1 MWYLSNLLCKSGVF
15 SFPHRSPGSGLYDNL
30 QQYDL
35 PYAEAIFE
43 IGFFHQNPHPF
54 FALAKELY
62 PGNYQPNLTHHF
74 VRLLQKKGQ
83 LLRMYTQNIDGLE
96 RCMYLGIHCT
106 WSILSPSSRSLNCV
120 CVSSG
125 RDSS

>member
-1 MWYLSNLLCKSGVF
+1 MKTGLKDVSCALLLTSETHC
-15 SFPHRSPGSGLYDNL
+15 RSPGSGLYDNL

-43 IGFFHQNPHPF
+43 IGFFHRNPAPF

-62 PGNYQPNLTHHF
+62 PGNYRPNLTHFF
-74 VRLLQKKGQ
+74 VHLLHQKGQ

-96 RCMYLGIHCT
+96 RRRC
-106 WSILSPSSRSLNCV
+106 WSLQAR
-120 CVSSG
+120 
-125 RDSS
+125 R